1 MVGYCPTCYGIN
13 FGATGNVYRIR
24 EDHCRMMKVQF
35 LANAMFRY
43 RLYQLGRLDLT
54 PEQEMKLLRN
64 IKAVQTLRI

>member
-1 MVGYCPTCYGIN
+1 
-13 FGATGNVYRIR
+13 
-24 EDHCRMMKVQF
+24 MMKIQF

-64 IKAVQTLRI
+64 IRAVQTLRI